1 MIRWLLVTATL
12 ARRELASL
20 FCSAVAYAVLAVF
33 ALATSLLFLADFQ
46 PGAAASLTPL
56 FESVVWLLVFLA
68 PALSMRLLSE
78 EYARGTVERLATW
91 PVSEAQV
98 VVAKWAATVAFLAV
112 LGTPLLAHA
121 GVLEW
126 FADPDPGPLFTG
138 LAGLLAVASLYAA
151 IGLAASAATASQAV
165 AFLVA
170 VLVICLLTFGL
181 YFLADAGFVPPAVGA
196 VMRAGNVNARFSG
209 FARGLVDLQDAAYF
223 AAGTTLA
230 LFAAVRLLESRRWA

>member
-1 MIRWLLVTATL
+1 MRWLSVTCSL

-20 FCSAVAYAVLAVF
+20 FSSAVAYAVLGVF

-56 FESVVWLLVFLA
+56 LDAVVWLLVFLA

-91 PVSEAQV
+91 PVSETQV

-112 LGTPLLAHA
+112 LGTPLLVHA
-121 GVLEW
+121 GVLEA
-126 FADPDPGPLFTG
+126 FADPDRGPLVTG
-138 LAGLLAVASLYAA
+138 LLGLLAVGSLYAA
-151 IGLAASAATASQAV
+151 VGLAASAATASQAV

-181 YFLADAGFVPPAVGA
+181 YFLADASFVPAEAGA
-196 VMRAGNVNARFSG
+196 VMRAGNVNARYAG
-209 FARGLVDLQDAAYF
+209 FARGLVDLQDVAYF
-223 AAGTTLA
+223 AAGTAFA
-230 LFAAVRLLESRRWA
+230 LFVAVRLLEARRWA